1 MEAVILAGGLG
12 TRLREVI
19 SDVPKPMAPVGS
31 KPFLRYILERLEM
44 QGVRRV
50 VLAVGYKHETISSY
64 FGHRCGEIRIAYSVE
79 EEPLGTGGA
88 LKQAMDQISSDQVL
102 LLNGDTLFH
111 VDIKQLVQVHQDRAA
126 DLTLSLKPMRRF
138 DRYGAVIV
146 SSDSRVLSFQ
156 EKRMCE
162 SGLINGGVY
171 VARTDLWD
179 PFELSAKFSFER
191 FLENPGAQKLNMY
204 GFPSEGYFIDIGI
217 PEDYE
222 RAKSELGT
230 GGGDG

>member
-19 SDVPKPMAPVGS
+19 WDVPKPMAPIGD
-31 KPFLRYILERLEM
+31 KPFLRYIIERLEM
-44 QGVRRV
+44 QGVRNV

-88 LKQAMDQISSDQVL
+88 LKKAMHQISGDQVL
-102 LLNGDTLFH
+102 LLNGDTMFQ
-111 VDIKQLVQVHQDRAA
+111 VDIRQLVQYHQERAA
-126 DLTLSLKPMRRF
+126 DLTLSLKPMKQF
-138 DRYGAVIV
+138 DRYGTVIV
-146 SSDSRVLSFQ
+146 NSDYRVYNFQ

-179 PFELSAKFSFER
+179 PFELSGKFSFER
-191 FLENPGAQKLNMY
+191 FLENPGAQRLNMY

-222 RAKSELGT
+222 RAKSELVTAGEN
-230 GGGDG
+230 G

>member
-19 SDVPKPMAPVGS
+19 RDVPKPMAPIGD

-64 FGHRCGEIRIAYSVE
+64 FGHRCGEIRISYSVE

-88 LKQAMDQISSDQVL
+88 LKQAMGRISGDKVL

-111 VDIKQLVQVHQDRAA
+111 VDLLQLVQYHQDRAA

-171 VARTDLWD
+171 VARTNLWD
-179 PFELSAKFSFER
+179 PYELSARFSFER

-230 GGGDG
+230 GGGAG

>member
-1 MEAVILAGGLG
+1 MEAIILAGGLG
-12 TRLREVI
+12 TRLREI
-19 SDVPKPMAPVGS
+19 IWDLPKPMAPVGG
-31 KPFLRYILERLEM
+31 KPFLHYILERLEM

-50 VLAVGYKHETISSY
+50 ILAVGYKHETISSY
-64 FGHRCGEIRIAYSVE
+64 FGHRFGEIRITYSVE

-88 LKQAMDQISSDQVL
+88 LKKAMTQIASDQVL
-102 LLNGDTLFH
+102 LLNGDTMFH
-111 VDIKQLVQVHQDRAA
+111 VDIPRLVQVHIDRAA
-126 DLTLSLKPMRRF
+126 DLTLSLKPMKHF

-146 SSDSRVLSFQ
+146 SSDCRVLSFQ

-179 PFELSAKFSFER
+179 PFQLLAPFSFEQ
-191 FLENPGAQKLNMY
+191 FLGNPGAQKLNMY
-204 GFPSEGYFIDIGI
+204 GFLSEGYFIDIGI

-222 RAKSELGT
+222 RAKSELST
-230 GGGDG
+230 GGGNG

>member
-19 SDVPKPMAPVGS
+19 WDVPKPMAPVGG
-31 KPFLRYILERLEM
+31 KPFLRYIIERLEM
-44 QGVRRV
+44 QGVRSV
-50 VLAVGYKHETISSY
+50 VLAVGYKHEIISSY

-88 LKQAMDQISSDQVL
+88 LKKAMDQISGEQVL
-102 LLNGDTLFH
+102 LLNGDTMFQ
-111 VDIKQLVQVHQDRAA
+111 VDIRQLVQYHQDRAA
-126 DLTLSLKPMRRF
+126 DLTLSLKPMKRF
-138 DRYGAVIV
+138 DRYGTVIV
-146 SSDSRVLSFQ
+146 SSDYRVYSFQ

-179 PFELSAKFSFER
+179 PFKLSGKFSFEQ
-191 FLENPGAQKLNMY
+191 FLENPGVQKLNMY

-222 RAKSELGT
+222 RAKSELVTT
-230 GGGDG
+230 GGNA

>member
-1 MEAVILAGGLG
+1 MEAIILAGGLG

-19 SDVPKPMAPVGS
+19 WDLPKPMAPVGG
-31 KPFLRYILERLEM
+31 KPFLHYILERLEM

-50 VLAVGYKHETISSY
+50 ILAVGYKHETISSY
-64 FGHRCGEIRIAYSVE
+64 FGHRFGQIRIAYSVE

-88 LKQAMDQISSDQVL
+88 LKKAMTQISSDQVL
-102 LLNGDTLFH
+102 VLNGDTLFQ
-111 VDIKQLVQVHQDRAA
+111 VDIPQLVQVHKERAA
-126 DLTLSLKPMRRF
+126 DLTLSLKPMKRF

-146 SSDSRVLSFQ
+146 SSDCRVLSFE

-179 PFELSAKFSFER
+179 PFELLAPFSFEQ
-191 FLENPGAQKLNMY
+191 FLGSPNAQKLHMY

-222 RAKSELGT
+222 RAKSELGIGS
-230 GGGDG
+230 GGR

>member
-12 TRLREVI
+12 TRLRGVI
-19 SDVPKPMAPVGS
+19 GDVPKPMAPVGG
-31 KPFLRYILERLEM
+31 KPFLRYIMERLEM
-44 QGVRRV
+44 QGVRKV

-64 FGHRCGEIRIAYSVE
+64 FGHRLGEIEITYSVE
-79 EEPLGTGGA
+79 AEPLGTGGA
-88 LKQAMDQISSDQVL
+88 LKKAMEQVSNNQVL
-102 LLNGDTLFH
+102 LVNGDTLFH
-111 VDIKQLVQVHQDRAA
+111 VDIGQLMQVHQDRGA

-138 DRYGAVIV
+138 DRYGTVIV
-146 SSDSRVLSFQ
+146 SPDSRVLNFQ

-171 VARTDLWD
+171 VARADLWD
-179 PFELSAKFSFER
+179 PFELSTKFSFEQ
-191 FLENPGAQKLNMY
+191 FLENPGVQKLNMY

>member
-1 MEAVILAGGLG
+1 
-12 TRLREVI
+12 
-19 SDVPKPMAPVGS
+19 
-31 KPFLRYILERLEM
+31 
-44 QGVRRV
+44 
-50 VLAVGYKHETISSY
+50 
-64 FGHRCGEIRIAYSVE
+64 
-79 EEPLGTGGA
+79 
-88 LKQAMDQISSDQVL
+88 
-102 LLNGDTLFH
+102 
-111 VDIKQLVQVHQDRAA
+111 
-126 DLTLSLKPMRRF
+126 
-138 DRYGAVIV
+138 
-146 SSDSRVLSFQ
+146 
-156 EKRMCE
+156 MCE

>member
-1 MEAVILAGGLG
+1 MEAIILAGGLG
-12 TRLREVI
+12 TRLRGVI
-19 SDVPKPMAPVGS
+19 WDLPKPMAPVGG
-31 KPFLRYILERLEM
+31 KPFLQYILERLER

-50 VLAVGYKHETISSY
+50 ILAVGYKHEAISSY
-64 FGHRCGEIRIAYSVE
+64 FGHSFGEIRIAYSVE

-88 LKQAMDQISSDQVL
+88 LKKAMTQIASDQVL
-102 LLNGDTLFH
+102 LVNGDTMFH
-111 VDIKQLVQVHQDRAA
+111 VDIPQLMQFHSDRAA
-126 DLTLSLKPMRRF
+126 DLTLSLKPMKQF

-146 SSDSRVLSFQ
+146 SSDCRVLSFQ

-179 PFELSAKFSFER
+179 PFHLSAPFSFEK
-191 FLENPGAQKLNMY
+191 FLGNPGAQKLNLY
-204 GFPSEGYFIDIGI
+204 GFLSEGYFIDIGI

-222 RAKSELGT
+222 RAKSELGS
-230 GGGDG
+230 GGRDG